1 MLKNLTLISAIA
13 LLAACG
19 GSADAPKGE
28 TTAPHKQGEK
38 LRGGGHADGSDH
50 GHRRAHEGRDPEKR
64 AARFKQA
71 AETLGVSE
79 ERLKE
84 VLRASRDKPR
94 NWDEIGAELG
104 VDGDAVRA
112 AIGRPNRTRQ

>member
-1 MLKNLTLISAIA
+1 MLKYLTLIYAIA

-19 GSADAPKGE
+19 GSADAPKGAI
-28 TTAPHKQGEK
+28 TAPQKKGEK
-38 LRGGGHADGSDH
+38 LRGGGHADRSDH

-71 AETLGVSE
+71 ADTLGVSE

-104 VDGDAVRA
+104 VEGDAVRA
-112 AIGRPNRTRQ
+112 ALGRPKRSSE